1 MVARI
6 SGESCNTSMPN
17 ERFCWRSMML
27 NVVCTKLDARRS
39 ARRRKGRDVHLANS
53 ASMTPCMSMP
63 QASATYSGAAA
74 SITGISRSSMSF
86 LTALM
91 ILCSVWLY
99 WISER
104 KGFIVFTLRA
114 LHSTQAQFFCLLD
127 LLNNTFLVLIR
138 FVSFQAAHNMRTTH
152 HASVEQYDVCL
163 GLDLARLSLFLMVG
177 LREAVPLIVVVV
189 RHVAQR
195 TTHHYLV

>member
-1 MVARI
+1 
-6 SGESCNTSMPN
+6 
-17 ERFCWRSMML
+17 
-27 NVVCTKLDARRS
+27 
-39 ARRRKGRDVHLANS
+39 
-53 ASMTPCMSMP
+53 MSIP

-74 SITGISRSSMSF
+74 SMAGISRSSMSF
-86 LTALM
+86 LMALT
-91 ILCSVWLY
+91 IRCSVWLY

-104 KGFIVFTLRA
+104 EGFIVFTLRT

-127 LLNNTFLVLIR
+127 LLNNPFLVLI
-138 FVSFQAAHNMRTTH
+138 SFASLKAAHDMRSTNYPGI
-152 HASVEQYDVCL
+152 QQDDVRL
-163 GLDLARLSLFLMVG
+163 RFDLARLSLFLMVG